1 MICELLVNVFDIL
14 SHLILIKISGV
25 KKKFELQGVLSSC
38 FLIFFS
44 CFYMLFLV
52 LWNVYGECENFS
64 TLKGHAGAIM
74 DLHFSTDGR

>member
-1 MICELLVNVFDIL
+1 MSSIYYPIGFSLKSLVLKKNVY
-14 SHLILIKISGV
+14 
-25 KKKFELQGVLSSC
+25 FELQGVLSSC

-44 CFYMLFLV
+44 CFYMLILV